1 MTGGA
6 LATRNYLRTAPYV
19 IAAARAGQMTCR
31 ARLTVTCRA
40 WLTGSGLRSYSR
52 GLSPGRR
59 SSVAGDPGN
68 RAMLDT

>member
-1 MTGGA
+1 MTGDA

-40 WLTGSGLRSYSR
+40 WLTGSGLNTTRH
-52 GLSPGRR
+52 
-59 SSVAGDPGN
+59 GDAEDHAH
-68 RAMLDT
+68 R